1 MQRQMSLMK
10 KITWLALG
18 SSLALLAPNV
28 PAQDDGEIYFD
39 QLLLAQ
45 VNQRQRPGA
54 GERDT
59 RPVQPLPTEPAPVP
73 SPPVEISP
81 STGAVQQPPSPPAA
95 TTTADADSLL
105 RRPGSDQ
112 QQPVVY
118 PDAEPDQGPPVRVG
132 EARQPGPQDAPY
144 VEPNPLPDP
153 NRKTQLGRT
162 FRVDPLAPT
171 EFSIIDDRWRLPI
184 DLGIRKERWY
194 DPYNFN
200 ILKADRPMFDDWF
213 INLAFIS
220 DTTIEPRRLPIP
232 VSPQVSRDPGDL
244 DIFGDTDQFV
254 FLQNLTTSL
263 VIIKGDTVFRP
274 PDYEIRVTPVFN
286 YNYVRVDE
294 NRALFIDPEDGNVR
308 EDNFVGMQELFFD
321 YHIRN
326 VSDRYDFDSFR
337 IGIQPFSTDFRGFL
351 FQDNQFGFR
360 LFGTRD
366 NNFWQYNLAWFR
378 RVEKDTN
385 SGLNNIWTDDL
396 RDDDIYIANLYRQDW
411 PVLGF
416 TSQATIVHNRNKE
429 DNKLFFDENGILV
442 RPASVGE
449 ERLRNYEVTYIGYNG
464 DGHFGRL
471 NLTASAYYAFGEES
485 TGTFTAKESDIRG
498 FFAAAEAG
506 LDLDWIRL
514 RFSGVYGSG
523 DDDPFDDR
531 SEGFDAIF
539 ENPIIA
545 GFDTN
550 FWTRQNIPLVGGGGV
565 TVSTRNG
572 LLNNLRSSKEQ
583 GQSNFTNPGIIL
595 LGFGTDLDLT
605 PELRLSTNIN
615 KLWFDETAPLEAA
628 RNQGPI
634 DDDIGWDVSAALIY
648 RPLFS
653 QNIVVRLSAAALI
666 PGDGYEDLFG
676 DETAYSVLGN
686 IIFAY

>member
-1 MQRQMSLMK
+1 M
-10 KITWLALG
+10 
-18 SSLALLAPNV
+18 
-28 PAQDDGEIYFD
+28 
-39 QLLLAQ
+39 
-45 VNQRQRPGA
+45 
-54 GERDT
+54 
-59 RPVQPLPTEPAPVP
+59 
-73 SPPVEISP
+73 
-81 STGAVQQPPSPPAA
+81 
-95 TTTADADSLL
+95 
-105 RRPGSDQ
+105 
-112 QQPVVY
+112 
-118 PDAEPDQGPPVRVG
+118 RVG

-144 VEPNPLPDP
+144 VEPDPLPDP
-153 NRKTQLGRT
+153 NRKTELGRT

-171 EFSIIDDRWRLPI
+171 EFSVIDDRWRLPI

-194 DPYNFN
+194 DPYNYN

-220 DTTIEPRRLPIP
+220 DTIIEPRRLPIP

-244 DIFGDTDQFV
+244 DIFGDTDQLV
-254 FLQNLTTSL
+254 FNQNLITSL
-263 VIIKGDTVFRP
+263 ILIKGDTVFRP

-294 NRALFIDPEDGNVR
+294 NRALFIDPEQGNVR
-308 EDNFVGMQELFFD
+308 EDDFIGMQELFFD

-429 DNKLFFDENGILV
+429 DNALFFDENGILV

-485 TGTFTAKESDIRG
+485 VGTFTAKESDIRG

-653 QNIVVRLSAAALI
+653 QNIIVRLSAAALI